1 MFVYGRVDRIEGRCC
16 FTSSEITDEEG
27 EVMATATGVYVRI
40 DKLKDLLPAEDY
52 IKQAAVL
59 TEEDPQE
66 M

>member
-1 MFVYGRVDRIEGRCC
+1 
-16 FTSSEITDEEG
+16 
-27 EVMATATGVYVRI
+27 MATATGVYVRI
-40 DKLKDLLPAEDY
+40 DKLKDLLPEEDY